1 MLDNKSLLFL
11 LLIIGN
17 NLLASKQLSL
27 FFEKIDELT
36 SSEGGDQLDLDNAWT
51 KFFIEDWPSK
61 SPNDAFDVLLPFLY
75 YLWMVFDLMKIC
87 LPSS

>member
-36 SSEGGDQLDLDNAWT
+36 SSEGDDQLDLDLART
-51 KFFIEDWPSK
+51 KFFIKDWPSQP
-61 SPNDAFDVLLPFLY
+61 PNDAFDVLLPFLY
-75 YLWMVFDLMKIC
+75 YLWMVFDRMKLC
-87 LPSS
+87 LLSS

>member
-36 SSEGGDQLDLDNAWT
+36 SSEGGDQLDLDNA
-51 KFFIEDWPSK
+51 
-61 SPNDAFDVLLPFLY
+61 
-75 YLWMVFDLMKIC
+75 
-87 LPSS
+87 